1 MYASSLLQSTK
12 KAFLSNKHYLP
23 GILAS
28 EIYNLRAN
36 HLHISPLAKTPS
48 PRRHASPVIKNFL
61 SRHAPQ
67 TFAGQLKNLKTGG
80 GGGGNGVRFLK
91 ICCCRDAIH
100 KNLKTQSSLLLELTA
115 CFCFLGQ
122 KPGPIQVRNLCLVLT
137 PSKRRAIS
145 SDLNFLTAPWT
156 RHWRIVLA
164 KLIATTYLKNTIW
177 CCYYAPICT
186 ESTSFYEHSFGNQ
199 EHNLGI
205 LA

>member
-1 MYASSLLQSTK
+1 MPMYASSLLQSTK

-36 HLHISPLAKTPS
+36 HLHISPLAKTPCFPGHQKFS
-48 PRRHASPVIKNFL
+48 FPSCPTNFCR
-61 SRHAPQ
+61 SVEKP
-67 TFAGQLKNLKTGG
+67 KDW
-80 GGGGNGVRFLK
+80 GGNGVRFLK

-145 SDLNFLTAPWT
+145 SDLNFLTAP
-156 RHWRIVLA
+156 
-164 KLIATTYLKNTIW
+164 
-177 CCYYAPICT
+177 
-186 ESTSFYEHSFGNQ
+186 
-199 EHNLGI
+199 
-205 LA
+205 